1 MNAPAHPFAAIA
13 EAVPA
18 FGAAIRRH
26 DAGDLNG
33 ARAAYLELVDQPG
46 LTALCIHQLGL
57 LHSARGE
64 NGRAAEMFRQAIR
77 LDPSQPLAYHNLSS
91 ALDRLGDRA
100 GAVAVLVDLVGTYYR
115 LGDRP
120 QCVLVS
126 REILKRDKLNY
137 ATEVNLGTTLAW
149 MNELPEAAY
158 HLIRALKLYGRL
170 VPEVASIAAELDGRL
185 AGRIVG
191 MPEPEAL
198 PDGMPNGAIE
208 KIEDCLT
215 TLGKVLYECCCPD
228 EAIMCHRLSVA
239 LAPNYVL
246 GHWNLSLA
254 LLECGDFVNGWREYE
269 WRWHWD
275 MFPEP
280 RRLLRLPT
288 WRGESLDGR
297 AILVWGEQGYGDA
310 IQFAPLVYRLRD
322 MGAKVVLEV
331 PTPLVRLFANS
342 FDGITVIGR
351 PDSPHALSTDLPLD
365 YVVPLMSLPDRVG
378 LQPQDLPLAV
388 DYLRATPEDLAVWA
402 ERLPKIRERRAGI
415 VWGGRVTQ
423 ADNTKRS
430 IPFDQ
435 LRPLFKVKG
444 VRWHSLQVGPAEE
457 DLAQSGMTVIE
468 NLAPQL
474 KDFADT
480 VAAIAQLDLVV
491 TVCTGV
497 AHLSA
502 AMGKPVWLMARKPTD
517 WRWRGDEPTSPWY
530 PSMRIFRQKTPG
542 DWPEVIGRLVKYFS
556 ESTR

>member
-1 MNAPAHPFAAIA
+1 MNAQAHPFAAIA

-26 DAGDLNG
+26 DAGDLAG

-46 LTALCIHQLGL
+46 LTALCIHQLAL
-57 LHSARGE
+57 LHAARGE
-64 NGRAAEMFRQAIR
+64 NARAAEMFRQAVR

-120 QCVLVS
+120 QCVHVS
-126 REILKRDKLNY
+126 REILKRDPLNY
-137 ATEVNLGTTLAW
+137 AAEVNLGTTLAW
-149 MNELPEAAY
+149 MGELPEAAF
-158 HLIRALKLYGRL
+158 HLIRALRLYGRL
-170 VPEVASIAAELDGRL
+170 VPEVASIAVELEERL
-185 AGRIVG
+185 AGRIAG
-191 MPEPEAL
+191 MPERRDL

-254 LLECGDFVNGWREYE
+254 LLECGDFTNGWREYE

-288 WRGESLDGR
+288 WRGEPLAGR

-310 IQFAPLVYRLRD
+310 IQFAPLVSRLRE

-342 FDGITVIGR
+342 FEDVTVIGR
-351 PDSPHALSTDLPLD
+351 PDSPHALSTDQPLD
-365 YVVPLMSLPDRVG
+365 YVVPLMSLPDRLG
-378 LQPQDLPLAV
+378 LQPEDLPLAV

-402 ERLPKIRERRAGI
+402 KRLPKIADRRAGI

-423 ADNTKRS
+423 ADNVKRS
-430 IPFDQ
+430 IPFDT
-435 LRPLFKVKG
+435 LRPLFDVKG
-444 VRWHSLQVGPAEE
+444 VRWHSLQVGPAEDE
-457 DLAQSGMTVIE
+457 LTGSGLTSIE
-468 NLAPQL
+468 NLAPEL
-474 KDFADT
+474 KDFGDT
-480 VAAIAQLDLVV
+480 VAAISQLDLVV

-517 WRWRGDEPTSPWY
+517 WRWRGDQPTSPWY
-530 PSMRIFRQKTPG
+530 PSMYIFRQKTPG
-542 DWPEVIGRLVKYFS
+542 DWAEVIERVVQRFS
-556 ESTR
+556 TSAD